1 MAKTRIAYFCQSCG
15 FESAKWLGKCPS
27 CQQWNTFVEEIIDKG
42 NSAASVPTWKVTS
55 NTQQRANKPVEV
67 ADITFTEEHRMQ
79 TPDKEFNR
87 VLGGGIVAGSL
98 VLIGGEPGIGK
109 STLMLQLALNMPN
122 LKVLYVSGE
131 ESERQIKMRAER
143 LVPEAVNPQSKNL
156 SSKLETLNHKSGA
169 LNSNSEIEHPKSEIN
184 KGCFILTETST
195 QNIFKQIEALEPDL
209 VVIDS
214 IQTLHSSHI
223 ESTPGSVSQVRECT
237 AEMLRFA
244 KETSTPVFLIGH
256 ITKDGMIAGPKILEH
271 MVDTVLQFEGDRHHV
286 YRILRT
292 VKNRFG
298 SASELGIYEMLGEGL
313 REVSNPSE
321 ILLSQRDEPL
331 SGITISATL
340 EGMRPMLIE
349 TQALVSTSAYGTPQ
363 RTATGFDTKRMSML
377 LAVLEKRCGFRL
389 GAKDVFLNITGGI
402 RVEDPAIDLGLAAA
416 IISSHEDIP
425 IPFKTC
431 FAGEIGL
438 SGEIR
443 AVNRVEQR
451 IAEAQK
457 LGFNQI
463 FISKYNL
470 PSGGQDKKRMDL
482 SRYDI
487 EVKIVSSIEEVF
499 GLLFG

>member
-1 MAKTRIAYFCQSCG
+1 MAKSKVAYFCQSCG
-15 FESAKWLGKCPS
+15 FESPKWLGKCPS
-27 CQQWNTFVEEIIDKG
+27 CQQWNTFVEEIIEKV
-42 NSAASVPTWKVTS
+42 NVAVPTWKSNSTS
-55 NTQQRANKPVEV
+55 TQRSNKPVQVSE
-67 ADITFTEEHRMQ
+67 ITFDEEQRML

-143 LVPEAVNPQSKNL
+143 LTEVGSQKSEVR
-156 SSKLETLNHKSGA
+156 SS
-169 LNSNSEIEHPKSEIN
+169 KSEIGT
-184 KGCFILTETST
+184 GCFILTETST
-195 QNIFKQIEALEPDL
+195 QNIFKQIEQLEPNL

-214 IQTLHSSHI
+214 IQTLYSSHI

-237 AEMLRFA
+237 AELLRFA
-244 KETSTPVFLIGH
+244 KESSTPVFLIGH

-286 YRILRT
+286 YRILRA

-331 SGITISATL
+331 SGVTISATL

-363 RTATGFDTKRMSML
+363 RTATGFDTRRMNML

-416 IISSHEDIP
+416 IISSHEDMP

-431 FAGEIGL
+431 FAGELGL
-438 SGEIR
+438 SGEVR
-443 AVNRVEQR
+443 AVNRIEQR

-457 LGFNQI
+457 LGFEQI

-470 PSGGQDKKRMDL
+470 ASGGKDKKRIDL
-482 SRYDI
+482 SRYKI
-487 EVKIVSSIEEVF
+487 EIKTVGSIEEVF
-499 GLLFG
+499 SILFG